1 MEVVSDVMNKIV
13 NQAHK
18 VNPINVSHMGEE
30 NDVMNL
36 LVKQV
41 HTVKVINV

>member
-1 MEVVSDVMNKIV
+1 MEAEPDVVILIV

-30 NDVMNL
+30 KDVMNL
-36 LVKQV
+36 LVNQV